1 MDILSGVCDS
11 VEEMEWTTHKV
22 GWKRRA
28 ENIFVVGTS
37 FVMLSRAIKRL
48 EGLDSLSF
56 RKAERREFIVSM
68 TAVVAGKQMGDV
80 KC

>member
-11 VEEMEWTTHKV
+11 VEEEMEWTTHKV

-56 RKAERREFIVSM
+56 RKAERREFIVS
-68 TAVVAGKQMGDV
+68 TSVVEHESKWEM
-80 KC
+80 